1 MTAWPLV
8 HVASLTAAAATAGG
22 TPMECG
28 ARVNVC
34 GIITLES
41 GLGDGVYAHKE
52 PSVHGLWPEV
62 GTYGTSSC
70 IAPSQSTA
78 DPTRVYSCYECV
90 DGARPVPPPP
100 RNIAFTFASPPLRPS
115 LPVLLPAFSSPSS
128 PAASPARR
136 PRDSSRLKRTSGGST
151 AFARE

>member
-1 MTAWPLV
+1 MNA
-8 HVASLTAAAATAGG
+8 LTAATAGG

-90 DGARPVPPPP
+90 DGARPVPPPRETLRSHLP
-100 RNIAFTFASPPLRPS
+100 LLPFVLLFPSFSRPSPPPPHQRHHRHDGRGT
-115 LPVLLPAFSSPSS
+115 
-128 PAASPARR
+128 ARV
-136 PRDSSRLKRTSGGST
+136 
-151 AFARE
+151 